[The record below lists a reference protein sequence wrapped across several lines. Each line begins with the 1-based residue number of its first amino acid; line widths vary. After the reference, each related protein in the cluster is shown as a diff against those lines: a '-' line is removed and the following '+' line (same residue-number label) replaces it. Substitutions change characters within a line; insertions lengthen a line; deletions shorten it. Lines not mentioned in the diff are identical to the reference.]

1 MRSSAPAMS
10 TGSTRPGS
18 RCSGTG
24 RTASGRP
31 SSKATPTG
39 YVPTARTARRNHRG
53 MHQNQPGACRNHR
66 GMHQNQPKT
75 CKKHRSSRRDCPMPD
90 QPRTIEPIRK
100 SVIVPASAERAFELF
115 TAGLG
120 EWWPLAT
127 HSVGQDQATGVVF
140 GEGVGGSIVESLAD
154 GSTAVWGT
162 VTRWE
167 PPRLLACTWHAGTP
181 VAE

>member
-1 MRSSAPAMS
+1 
-10 TGSTRPGS
+10 
-18 RCSGTG
+18 
-24 RTASGRP
+24 
-31 SSKATPTG
+31 
-39 YVPTARTARRNHRG
+39 
-53 MHQNQPGACRNHR
+53 
-66 GMHQNQPKT
+66 
-75 CKKHRSSRRDCPMPD
+75 MPD

-140 GEGVGGSIVESLAD
+140 GEGVGGNIVESLAD

-181 VAE
+181 VAEATSIEVTFTAGRPGETVVQLVHSGWNLRPDGEQARTGYETGWDPVIASYARQAALSGLPG